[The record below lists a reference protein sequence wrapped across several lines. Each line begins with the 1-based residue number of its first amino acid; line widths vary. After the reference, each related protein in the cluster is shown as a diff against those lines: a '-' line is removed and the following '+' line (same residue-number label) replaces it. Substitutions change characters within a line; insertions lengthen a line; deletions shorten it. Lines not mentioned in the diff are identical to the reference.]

1 MRHTNQHQAFLPAHM
16 IKLLLKYVVVL
27 AMAAFLLAGCV
38 STTNENANPT
48 VQELLQHY
56 PELKGKTYESDTVQR
71 VVDGDTFVTKSGQ
84 KVRLIG
90 VNTPETHG
98 KVQYYGKE
106 ASQFTKETLTG
117 KQVYLFSDTGNTDK
131 YGRLLRYVFIH
142 NNSQMFNETLVT
154 EGYANAMTIPPNVMY
169 AEHFVQ
175 LERKARK
182 QKKGLW
188 GSNKNE
194 LKPSRLPNQAKAS
207 GN

>member
-1 MRHTNQHQAFLPAHM
+1 MHHTNQKRAFLPSHM
-16 IKLLLKYVVVL
+16 LALLVKYMIIPTV
-27 AMAAFLLAGCV
+27 AAFLLAGCV
-38 STTNENANPT
+38 SSTDGNSKSI
-48 VQELLQHY
+48 VQELIQNY

-71 VVDGDTFVTKSGQ
+71 VVDGDTFVTKSGH

-106 ASQFTKETLTG
+106 ASQFTKEQLTG

-142 NNSQMFNETLVT
+142 NHSQMFNETLVT

-182 QKKGLW
+182 HKKGLW
-188 GSNKNE
+188 GSDKNE
-194 LKPSRLPNQAKAS
+194 LKPSRTPSHAKTS
-207 GN
+207 GH